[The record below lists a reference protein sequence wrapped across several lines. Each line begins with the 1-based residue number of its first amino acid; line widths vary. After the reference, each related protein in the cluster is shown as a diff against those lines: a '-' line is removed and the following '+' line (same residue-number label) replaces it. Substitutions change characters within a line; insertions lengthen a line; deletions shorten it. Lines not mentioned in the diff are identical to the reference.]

1 MTGVQTQ
8 IRRKRGAF
16 VIRILPCIVGL
27 FGPRHLSFLCC
38 LRASAGLLPPALKN
52 KWQATKRIVRTLT
65 TESADLTYEQE
76 LLNSGKNSHPYKTN
90 HSQLRRIGS
99 PAPPFVT
106 TGGKPTKRI
115 VLVSGLSA
123 AELTALRM
131 KKSNIAPENK
141 SFLQNESPRPPSYSS
156 AIDKKGT
163 AAAEPATDRPWRSCL
178 DRLGEQYEEVYE
190 QVPIDNER
198 VNSQSYHNDCVYAL
212 GRGII
217 LNP

>member
-1 MTGVQTQ
+1 M
-8 IRRKRGAF
+8 R
-16 VIRILPCIVGL
+16 VIVMRLGIWISGL
-27 FGPRHLSFLCC
+27 IWHLDFGICNCADRVAPAR
-38 LRASAGLLPPALKN
+38 PALKN

-76 LLNSGKNSHPYKTN
+76 LLNSGKNSHAYKTN
-90 HSQLRRIGS
+90 HSQLRRISS
-99 PAPPFVT
+99 PALTLRNNRWQADETNPASL
-106 TGGKPTKRI
+106 R
-115 VLVSGLSA
+115 
-123 AELTALRM
+123 AECAGANALHM
-131 KKSNIAPENK
+131 KKSSVGPENK
-141 SFLQNESPRPPSYSS
+141 SFSQNESPRPPSCSS
-156 AIDKKGT
+156 ATDKKGR

-178 DRLGEQYEEVYE
+178 DRLGEQYKEVYE